1 MSNKKRPRI
10 IYLSPESIEIREP
23 SFKPYIFIE
32 TSNKKPTSISQAAV
46 AANSMK
52 YILLN
57 PGEGFADV
65 QRLVQERFQKSQGNC
80 ILYGTITGFRYVTS
94 PTESIVLDTDGNE
107 LRRENGRFWPKS
119 ISIGDADRVTLA
131 P

>member
-10 IYLSPESIEIREP
+10 HYISSEMIEIREP
-23 SFKPYIFIE
+23 SFKPYVFIQ
-32 TSNKKPTSISQAAV
+32 TSEKRPTSMSMAAV

-57 PGEGFADV
+57 PGEGFSDV
-65 QRLVQERFQKSQGNC
+65 QRLVRENYKNNDGKC
-80 ILYGTITGFRYVTS
+80 ALYWTVTGFRYVTS
-94 PTESIVLDTDGNE
+94 PTESIGLDTDGNE

-119 ISIGDADRVTLA
+119 ISIEDSVTPA
-131 P
+131 

>member
-1 MSNKKRPRI
+1 MRKQPRI
-10 IYLSPESIEIREP
+10 NYIFEDMIEIKELP
-23 SFKPYIFIE
+23 FKPYIFIE
-32 TSNKKPTSISQAAV
+32 TSNKRPTSISMAAV
-46 AANSMK
+46 AANGMK

-65 QRLVQERFQKSQGNC
+65 QRLVRARFEKSQGNC
-80 ILYGTITGFRYVTS
+80 ILYGTIIGFRYVTS
-94 PTESIVLDTDGNE
+94 ATESIVLDTDGNE

-119 ISIGDADRVTLA
+119 ISMGDPDRVTLA

>member
-10 IYLSPESIEIREP
+10 NYISQEMIEIQEP
-23 SFKPYIFIE
+23 PFKPYIFIQ
-32 TSNKKPTSISQAAV
+32 TSDKRPTSISMASV
-46 AANSMK
+46 AANGMK

-65 QRLVQERFQKSQGNC
+65 QRLVREWFEKSQGNC

-94 PTESIVLDTDGNE
+94 PTESIALDTKGNE
-107 LRRENGRFWPKS
+107 LRRENGKFWPES
-119 ISIGDADRVTLA
+119 ISNEDSVTPA
-131 P
+131 